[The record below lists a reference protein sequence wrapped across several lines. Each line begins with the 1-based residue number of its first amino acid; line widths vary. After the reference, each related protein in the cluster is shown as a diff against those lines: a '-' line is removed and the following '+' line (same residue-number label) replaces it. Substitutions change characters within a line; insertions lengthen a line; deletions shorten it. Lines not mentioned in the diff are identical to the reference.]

1 MQPSPLSRRR
11 LFQAAGAAALV
22 GTGVGLGSPAAAST
36 AVQFDNPLIQ
46 QRADPHITRHTDGYY
61 YFTASVPAY
70 DRIVMRR
77 SATLRGLAT
86 AAETTVW
93 HKHAGGP
100 MSHHIWA
107 PELHRVD
114 GRWYLYFAAG
124 RAEDVWRIRMYVL
137 ENANANPMSGT
148 WTERGQI
155 TPPHDSFSLD
165 ATTFTQG
172 STRYLCWAQSD
183 PDLGSGTSLYLA
195 AMSSPW
201 TITGDP
207 VRISKPT

>member
-107 PELHRVD
+107 PELHRAA
-114 GRWYLYFAAG
+114 GRRYLYFAAG
-124 RAEDVWRIRMYVL
+124 RAEDARRPRLCGQDNAHGHRM
-137 ENANANPMSGT
+137 
-148 WTERGQI
+148 
-155 TPPHDSFSLD
+155 
-165 ATTFTQG
+165 
-172 STRYLCWAQSD
+172 
-183 PDLGSGTSLYLA
+183 
-195 AMSSPW
+195 
-201 TITGDP
+201 
-207 VRISKPT
+207 